1 MDADILSLSYL
12 QMRNWSAKGD
22 NGIKLIKS
30 CAYVSE
36 IVAFVFITYY
46 ANSNQQWAW
55 GGGGL
60 RLRLRL

>member
-1 MDADILSLSYL
+1 
-12 QMRNWSAKGD
+12 MRNWSVKGD

-46 ANSNQQWAW
+46 ANSNQQW
-55 GGGGL
+55 GGGGGGYGST
-60 RLRLRL
+60 